1 MNLPNYAKSKSLRD
15 HKDALR
21 IQDELKVPQWIYL
34 RWVKQELDNEAA
46 CMELPFTILMLFAFS
61 MMAML
66 CLAQSDVL
74 SVEQA
79 IESDIVDN
87 ANFAFS
93 AYMGH
98 KNLMDAHSF
107 ADIWSWLRLGFMPL
121 VIQPTWSYSES
132 RQSDIES
139 VFNISY
145 ASSKAAREPSATWK
159 MGLGSRALPI
169 TGDYLHYNRI
179 IGGLRFRQQ
188 VAPAST
194 DFCKFPDAGIPSE
207 VWQRW
212 YAKPCMPAYEELSFE
227 PDTAD
232 GEDFQHPERVEWV
245 TDLDNLDAVIAQ
257 LVDMEDGCAQLA
269 AKNRTG
275 CLCRWCDSQ
284 DPPSPWLDERAQR
297 IEVGMASYNSAY
309 GLVTLTGVNFWF
321 SRGGRIH
328 KRVELM
334 SSWIF
339 FLQPTLDNLPV
350 LFFASVWILCLFYI
364 MYHEIKEIYHVV
376 MHPVHDGLFKTLWE
390 EYMHFWNVVDW
401 ISIGE
406 AILVV
411 ILFLHLAVQTTGLH
425 SSIQAMFQSSDK
437 GQLAR
442 GIAVKEFYTAFE
454 KVCST
459 EKNFRVWLC
468 IYPMIMML
476 RLFKSFAA
484 QPRLAV
490 VTDTIKMASQDMLHF
505 VIVLSAVVF
514 TLCLDAVL
522 LFGRDLRDFGTLA
535 RSFHSCFRM
544 MFGDWDW
551 APMERVNRLY
561 AVVWFVVF
569 MVLVVIILLNMMLA
583 IIMDNYM
590 SVKKHSGK
598 AVTLGRQ
605 IAEMWR
611 RRQML
616 RRKERV
622 KLNDIWDA
630 FEQYCGDEQHP
641 KCDGKHEV
649 TANSIRMI
657 VPDIPESQAQRTLQN
672 SWKDYLKATTVP
684 FEFAHAKPMLAK
696 LEENTR
702 QIRNGLFFC
711 YDRMTFYDTRA
722 QANGQPIAE
731 KDLPPELGND
741 ELVMCLVQDEIEV
754 LSQEAA
760 ATLAKLLG
768 SLDERQIR
776 IERKQEESQAVLR
789 DLTNRLLRL
798 QGQAGRLTGQLES
811 LCSKKQRSNWNKN
824 TPGGSG
830 MPSLFDCRP
839 HARDQPTSVIAGS
852 SSSHEAAAAP
862 SVAPEQ

>member
-1 MNLPNYAKSKSLRD
+1 MREQADSQKTK
-15 HKDALR
+15 
-21 IQDELKVPQWIYL
+21 DELRVPQWIYL
-34 RWVKQELDNEAA
+34 RWVRQELDSESA

-66 CLAQSDVL
+66 CLAQSEVL
-74 SVEQA
+74 SVERA
-79 IESDIVDN
+79 IEEDIVSN

-98 KNLMDAHSF
+98 KNVMDAHSF

-121 VIQPTWSYSES
+121 VIQPSWSYSES
-132 RQSDIES
+132 RQRDIDS
-139 VFNISY
+139 VFEMSY
-145 ASSKAAREPSATWK
+145 ASSKAAREPSATWAI
-159 MGLGSRALPI
+159 GSGSRALPI

-188 VAPAST
+188 LASASA
-194 DFCKFPDAGIPSE
+194 DSCKFPHTGIPSE
-207 VWQRW
+207 VWQKW
-212 YAKPCMPAYEELSFE
+212 YAKPCMPSYEELSFE

-232 GEDFQHPERVEWV
+232 GEDFQRPERVEWI
-245 TDLDNLDAVIAQ
+245 TNLENLDAVIAQ

-269 AKNRTG
+269 AKNRTR
-275 CLCRWCDSQ
+275 CLCTWCDSQ

-297 IEVGMASYNSAY
+297 IEVGMASYNSEY

-334 SSWIF
+334 SSWIY

-350 LFFASVWILCLFYI
+350 LFFASIWIFCLAYI
-364 MYHEIKEIYHVV
+364 MFHEIKEIYHVV
-376 MHPVHDGLFKTLWE
+376 RQPSHGGVFKTLRE
-390 EYMHFWNVVDW
+390 EYMHFWNIVDW
-401 ISIGE
+401 ISIAE
-406 AILVV
+406 AIAVV
-411 ILFLHLAVQTTGLH
+411 ILFLALAVQTTGLH
-425 SSIQAMFQSSDK
+425 ASILAMLESETGSAEQKAS
-437 GQLAR
+437 
-442 GIAVKEFYTAFE
+442 AVKEFYAAFE
-454 KVCST
+454 GVCST
-459 EKNFRVWLC
+459 EKQFRLCLC

-490 VTDTIKMASQDMLHF
+490 VTDTIHSASQDMLHF
-505 VIVLSAVVF
+505 GIVLSAVVF

-522 LFGRDLRDFGTLA
+522 LFGRDIQDFGTLA

-551 APMERVNRLY
+551 APMERVNRFY
-561 AVVWFVVF
+561 AVVWFLIF

-605 IAEMWR
+605 ITEMWR

-622 KLNDIWDA
+622 KLNDIWDS
-630 FEQYCGDEQHP
+630 FESYGVGEEQHA
-641 KCDGKHEV
+641 KRDEKHEV

-672 SWKDYLKATTVP
+672 SWKEHLKATTVP
-684 FEFAHAKPMLAK
+684 FEFAHAKPMLAR
-696 LEENTR
+696 LEESTKTV
-702 QIRNGLFFC
+702 RNGLFFC
-711 YDRMTFYDTRA
+711 YDRMTFYDTRV
-722 QANGQPIAE
+722 QVNGQPIAE
-731 KDLPPELGND
+731 KDLPADIVND
-741 ELVMCLVQDEIEV
+741 EEVMRLVQDEMEV
-754 LSQEAA
+754 LSEEAA
-760 ATLAKLLG
+760 ATLAQLLG

-776 IERKQEESQAVLR
+776 IEQKQEDSQAVLR
-789 DLTNRLLRL
+789 DLTNSLLRL

-811 LCSKKQRSNWNKN
+811 LCSTSQKQKNNWNRSN
-824 TPGGSG
+824 PGGSG

-839 HARDQPTSVIAGS
+839 HARDQPTVIAGS
-852 SSSHEAAAAP
+852 SSSHEA
-862 SVAPEQ
+862 